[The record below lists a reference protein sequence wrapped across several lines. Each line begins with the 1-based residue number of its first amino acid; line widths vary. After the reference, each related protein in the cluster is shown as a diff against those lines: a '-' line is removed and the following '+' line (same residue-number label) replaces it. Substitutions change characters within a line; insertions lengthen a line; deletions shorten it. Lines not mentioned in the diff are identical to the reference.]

1 MWMKLLGTALVWIG
15 CIGIG
20 NYLVEN
26 IKRRTGSLADI
37 RKKLLLLRGDVGGGR
52 EDCPSVRRTG
62 RIFFP
67 AGKQPF

>member
-26 IKRRTGSLADI
+26 IKRRTGSLADKI
-37 RKKLLLLRGDVGGGR
+37 GR
-52 EDCPSVRRTG
+52 AHV
-62 RIFFP
+62 
-67 AGKQPF
+67 